1 MGHPMDRT
9 VVPFIRAPAS
19 GFRNIETT
27 DWVIRFEHRE
37 APDKWTLNHQVP
49 YADSIR
55 NLFLLSEQPD
65 VAGASSTAPG
75 VADAVPAMLLL
86 KEAPEAGA
94 VAFLKQ
100 LTLDPDNPFSFRL
113 VRAVDTLKGLKN
125 LEEAGRRMLKAELS
139 SYQEANE
146 QLFAHLQPPVFDDP
160 EKIALY
166 WSAVNMM
173 RRSEERRVGKECVS
187 TCRSRWAPYH

>member
-1 MGHPMDRT
+1 M
-9 VVPFIRAPAS
+9 V
-19 GFRNIETT
+19 
-27 DWVIRFEHRE
+27 
-37 APDKWTLNHQVP
+37 
-49 YADSIR
+49 
-55 NLFLLSEQPD
+55 
-65 VAGASSTAPG
+65 
-75 VADAVPAMLLL
+75 LL

-146 QLFAHLQPPVFDDP
+146 QLFAHLPPPVFDDP
-160 EKIALY
+160 EKLALY

-173 RRSEERRVGKECVS
+173 RRSEEHPSEQQS
-187 TCRSRWAPYH
+187 LMIHPYADFCYTKKTRTD

>member
-1 MGHPMDRT
+1 MDKT
-9 VVPFIRAPAS
+9 VVHFIRGPAS
-19 GFRNIETT
+19 GFRNSETT
-27 DWVIRFEHRE
+27 DRVIRFEHRE

-75 VADAVPAMLLL
+75 VADAVPAMLLF
-86 KEAPEAGA
+86 KEAPDAGA

-113 VRAVDTLKGLKN
+113 VRAVMPLNG
-125 LEEAGRRMLKAELS
+125 
-139 SYQEANE
+139 
-146 QLFAHLQPPVFDDP
+146 
-160 EKIALY
+160 
-166 WSAVNMM
+166 
-173 RRSEERRVGKECVS
+173 RSEERSVGKAGVS
-187 TCRSRWAPYH
+187 TFSTWM